1 LLVQHL
7 LEGAASSC
15 PRRTALVA
23 GERRVTYL
31 DLEQEANRV
40 AHTLS
45 EAGVGRGDR
54 VVILLENSVELV
66 ASIFG
71 ALKLGAVFVVLHASS
86 KRDQLQHVL
95 ADAAPAAMV
104 SDSRRA
110 GAWLDVVAAA
120 PSLRCLLWVGGE
132 QPLLPA
138 RAPRLSLLGWQ
149 ELDRRPD
156 RPPPC
161 PAIDLDLATLIYTSG
176 STGKAKGVM
185 STHLNMLS
193 ATTSINGYLHNTE
206 EDVILDVL
214 PLAFDYGLFQVFLAF
229 QARARLV
236 LEKGFAFPAETVSL
250 MEKEGVTGFP
260 GVPTVFATLLRYPA
274 LLLGRLPALRYV
286 TNTAAALP
294 TRHIEE
300 LQAALPGVRVFS
312 MYGLT
317 ECKRVSFL
325 PPEELSR
332 RPSSVGVA
340 IPNTE
345 VYVAGDD
352 GRPLPPGEV
361 GELVIR
367 GSHVTRGYWGAPELT
382 AQRFR
387 PGPLP
392 GETVLHSG
400 DLFKTDEE
408 GFLYFVARKDDVIKS
423 RGEKVS
429 PREVED
435 AACQLEGVAEAA
447 AVGVAD
453 ELLGEAILLTVVPRE
468 GSDLSE
474 HSIRAHCARTLE
486 DFKMPRYVVLA
497 DELPRTE
504 NGKVDRLQ
512 LKADFSVRGDPLPG
526 PPGKGQ
532 GVVSVEARA

>member
-7 LEGAASSC
+7 LETAAGSR
-15 PRRTALVA
+15 PRHTALVA

-31 DLEQEANRV
+31 ELEQEANRV
-40 AHTLS
+40 AHALG
-45 EAGVGRGDR
+45 EAGVRRGDR

-66 ASIFG
+66 AAIFG
-71 ALKLGAVFVVLHASS
+71 VLKLGAVFVVLHAST
-86 KRDQLQHVL
+86 KRDQLEHVL
-95 ADAAPAAMV
+95 SDAAPAALV
-104 SDSRRA
+104 TDGRRA
-110 GAWLDVVAAA
+110 GPGLDLIAAA
-120 PSLRCLLWVGGE
+120 PSLRCLLWAGGE
-132 QPLLPA
+132 EPPLSAGAVP
-138 RAPRLSLLGWQ
+138 PLSVLGWQ
-149 ELDRRPD
+149 ELGRRPD

-161 PAIDLDLATLIYTSG
+161 SAIDLDLATLIYTSG

-185 STHLNMLS
+185 STHLNVLS
-193 ATTSINGYLHNTE
+193 ATTSINGYLQNTGA
-206 EDVILDVL
+206 DVILDVL

-236 LEKGFAFPAETVSL
+236 LETGFAFPAQTVSV
-250 MEKEGVTGFP
+250 MEREGVTGFP
-260 GVPTVFATLLRYPA
+260 GVPTVFAMLLRYPE
-274 LLLGRLPALRYV
+274 LLRRRLPALRYL

-300 LQAALPGVRVFS
+300 LRAAFPGVRVFS

-352 GRPLPPGEV
+352 GRPVPPGEV

-367 GSHVTRGYWGAPELT
+367 GSHVTRGYWRAPELT
-382 AQRFR
+382 ARRFR

-392 GETVLHSG
+392 GETLLYSG

-435 AACQLEGVAEAA
+435 AVCQLEAVAEAA

-453 ELLGEAILLTVVPRE
+453 ELLGESILLTVVPRG

-486 DFKMPRYVVLA
+486 DFKMPRYVVVA

-504 NGKVDRLQ
+504 NGKVDRLR
-512 LKADFSVRGDPLPG
+512 LKAEFAPTLRARA
-526 PPGKGQ
+526 
-532 GVVSVEARA
+532 EARR

>member
-1 LLVQHL
+1 LLVHHL
-7 LEGAASSC
+7 LEGAARSR
-15 PRRTALVA
+15 PTHTALVA
-23 GERRVTYL
+23 GERRLTYL
-31 DLEQEANRV
+31 ELEQEANRV
-40 AHTLS
+40 AHALG
-45 EAGVGRGDR
+45 EAGVERGDR
-54 VVILLENSVELV
+54 VVVLLENSVELV

-86 KRDQLQHVL
+86 KRDQLEHVL
-95 ADAAPAAMV
+95 SDAAPAAMV
-104 SDSRRA
+104 TDNRRA
-110 GAWLDVVAAA
+110 AAWLDVIAAA
-120 PSLRCLLWVGGE
+120 PSLRCLLRVGRE
-132 QPLLPA
+132 EPPPLSA
-138 RAPRLSLLGWQ
+138 GGPRPLSVLGWQ
-149 ELDRRPD
+149 ELGRRSD

-161 PAIDLDLATLIYTSG
+161 PAIDVDLATLIYTSG

-185 STHLNMLS
+185 STHLNVLS
-193 ATTSINGYLHNTE
+193 ATTSINGYLQNTE

-214 PLAFDYGLFQVFLAF
+214 PLAFDYGLFQVFLTF

-236 LEKGFAFPAETVSL
+236 VEPGFAFPAQTVSV
-250 MEKEGVTGFP
+250 MEREGVTGFP
-260 GVPTVFATLLRYPA
+260 GVPTVFAMLLRYPE
-274 LLLGRLPALRYV
+274 LLRRRLPALRYV

-332 RPSSVGVA
+332 RPSSVGIA

-367 GSHVTRGYWGAPELT
+367 GSHVTRGYWKAPELT
-382 AQRFR
+382 ARRFR

-392 GETVLHSG
+392 GEVLLYSG
-400 DLFKTDEE
+400 DLFKTDDE

-435 AACQLEGVAEAA
+435 AVCQLEAVAEAA

-453 ELLGEAILLTVVPRE
+453 ELLGESILLTVVLRN
-468 GSDLSE
+468 GSSLSE

-486 DFKMPRYVVLA
+486 DFKMPRYVVRA

-504 NGKVDRLQ
+504 NGKVDRLR
-512 LKADFSVRGDPLPG
+512 LKADFGA
-526 PPGKGQ
+526 PPR
-532 GVVSVEARA
+532 VSVEART